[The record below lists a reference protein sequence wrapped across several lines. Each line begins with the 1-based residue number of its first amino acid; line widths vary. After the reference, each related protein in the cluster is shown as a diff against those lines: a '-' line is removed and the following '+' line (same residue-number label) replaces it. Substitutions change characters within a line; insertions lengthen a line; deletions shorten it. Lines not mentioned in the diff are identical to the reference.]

1 MIPAV
6 SGPGGP
12 ALATAEE
19 VRVTCEEFALLLTG
33 QTGPGD
39 VDASLEERER
49 VLRALMGRLPAM
61 IYRCADDAQW
71 TMEFVSAGAEE
82 LTGYKPEELVG
93 NARLAYTDLV
103 VPWHYEG
110 VCRDIQAA
118 IDKHNAWTTSYPII
132 TATGERKW
140 VWERGVA
147 VLDEDGEVRALEGLI
162 VDMTAERDAE
172 EEVELALAEWRQ
184 VFDAMDDSVA
194 VLDADGL
201 VLRANAATVVVS
213 GLQLHA
219 IIGAKCCDVFQSL
232 GAVPG
237 QCPRDLALLS
247 GRTESL
253 IVPHEGRLFR
263 FTFKP
268 APVLE
273 GRVTGGI
280 HVVTDVTDAA
290 TESGQGRSRTPRR

>member
-1 MIPAV
+1 LAV
-6 SGPGGP
+6 F
-12 ALATAEE
+12 EE
-19 VRVTCEEFALLLTG
+19 VRVTTEEFALLMTG
-33 QTGPGD
+33 ETHHAGGS
-39 VDASLEERER
+39 DASLEERER

-61 IYRCADDAQW
+61 VYRCADDAQW
-71 TMEFVSAGAEE
+71 TMEFVSAGAAE

-132 TATGERKW
+132 TASGERKW

-147 VLDEDGEVRALEGLI
+147 VLDDDGQVKALEGLI
-162 VDMTAERDAE
+162 VDMTVEREAE
-172 EEVELALAEWRQ
+172 EETELALAEWRQ
-184 VFDAMDDSVA
+184 VFAAMDDSVM

-201 VLRANAATVVVS
+201 VLRANTATVAAS

-219 IIGAKCCDVFQSL
+219 IIGAKCCDVFLSL
-232 GAVPG
+232 GAARSE
-237 QCPRDLALLS
+237 CPRDLALLS
-247 GRTESL
+247 GRTES
-253 IVPHEGRLFR
+253 VVVSHEGRLFR

-268 APVLE
+268 APVLD

-280 HVVTDVTDAA
+280 HVVTDVTDVARA
-290 TESGQGRSRTPRR
+290 PGEAPSRTPRR